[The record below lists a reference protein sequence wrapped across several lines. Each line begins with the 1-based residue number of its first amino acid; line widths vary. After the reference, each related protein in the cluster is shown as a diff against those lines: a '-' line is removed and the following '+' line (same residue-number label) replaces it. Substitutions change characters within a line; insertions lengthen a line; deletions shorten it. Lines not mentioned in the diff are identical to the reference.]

1 MNENSR
7 SRRLKEATRDTH
19 DRLDK
24 SIMAEDIFS
33 SQAQFARFLRVQ
45 YRFHRDVDALYTKP
59 ELVPLLPELDARRRL
74 AQVTQDL
81 RDLGTPLPEA
91 AAGKLDSSTA
101 LPEALG
107 WLYVAEG
114 SNIGGTVLYK
124 LASSKLGL
132 NAEHGARHLAAHPDG
147 AARHWREFTRAL
159 DEIALSEAEEAR
171 VFAAANQA
179 FATVQG
185 YVNEEFAKG

>member
-1 MNENSR
+1 MTENSR
-7 SRRLKEATRDTH
+7 SLRLKEATRDTH

-24 SIMAEDIFS
+24 RIMAEDIFA

-81 RDLGTPLPEA
+81 RDLDTPLPAEA
-91 AAGKLDSSTA
+91 PGKLDSSTA

-159 DEIALSEAEEAR
+159 DEIALSEDEEAR

-185 YVNEEFAKG
+185 YVTEEFAKN

>member
-24 SIMAEDIFS
+24 SIMAEDIFA

-81 RDLGTPLPEA
+81 HDLDIALPAA
-91 AAGKLDSSTA
+91 AAGKLDGNTA

-147 AARHWREFTRAL
+147 AARHWREFTQAL
-159 DEIALSEAEEAR
+159 DEITLSEDEEAR

-185 YVNEEFAKG
+185 YVNEEFGKG